1 MVTILIYL
9 ALDGPLFNK
18 KKKKKNYS
26 CQAKKLLG
34 VHANREHSNLPVNQA
49 GRRIINKTGLP
60 GVRMFASCFFF
71 CFIAAFNYYR
81 TVIII
86 LITRQL

>member
-1 MVTILIYL
+1 MWRYMVPYL
-9 ALDGPLFNK
+9 TK
-18 KKKKKNYS
+18 KKKKKNNNNYS
-26 CQAKKLLG
+26 CQAKRLLG

-60 GVRMFASCFFF
+60 GVRMFASFFF
-71 CFIAAFNYYR
+71 SSVLLLHFNYYR
-81 TVIII
+81 KIIII

>member
-1 MVTILIYL
+1 MILQNLSVTILIYL

-18 KKKKKNYS
+18 KKKQQKNNNYS
-26 CQAKKLLG
+26 CQAKRLLG

-60 GVRMFASCFFF
+60 GVRMFASFFFF
-71 CFIAAFNYYR
+71 CFIAAF
-81 TVIII
+81 
-86 LITRQL
+86 